1 MRHLFAAPLLG
12 GILLLAISPPV
23 ISAVGTSP
31 PLLPAPPQATPVICT
46 LPSAAP
52 LPLPQAPTIAAR
64 QLQQAPP
71 SITPVPFGQP
81 VQSSITNPVPNQSV
95 IGSANG
101 VAYQQMMRYPLLRQV
116 PVSSNFGLRV
126 HPITGEPR
134 THAGVDFAVDYG
146 TPVVAALSGRVIY
159 VGEHGGYGNVVA
171 IQHSDNTQTFYAHL
185 QDFYTEPGAWV
196 EQGMT
201 IATVGSTGF
210 STGPHLH
217 FEVRQT
223 QDGQW
228 FAVDPNRYIDLRQS

>member
-1 MRHLFAAPLLG
+1 
-12 GILLLAISPPV
+12 
-23 ISAVGTSP
+23 
-31 PLLPAPPQATPVICT
+31 
-46 LPSAAP
+46 
-52 LPLPQAPTIAAR
+52 
-64 QLQQAPP
+64 
-71 SITPVPFGQP
+71 
-81 VQSSITNPVPNQSV
+81 
-95 IGSANG
+95 
-101 VAYQQMMRYPLLRQV
+101 MRYPLLRYV
-116 PVSSNFGLRV
+116 PISSNFGVRV
-126 HPITGEPR
+126 HPITGELKS
-134 THAGVDFAVDYG
+134 HAGVDFAADYG

-171 IQHSDNTQTFYAHL
+171 IQHSDDTHTFYAHL

-228 FAVDPNRYIDLRQS
+228 FAVDPSKYINLGQS